1 MKVYEYANIK
11 FYWDKALKRTLRRH
25 KTEHSASTGRLGFAV
40 LFSYNPPEYLWSD
53 GLLHI
58 MEEIIRS
65 RTVLTVPK
73 CGWALETQLA
83 RTEMGCIWKAYISLK
98 IKQKIKIKIWKSF
111 YSIKIHFKDLF
122 HLLVLFKMWAQETK
136 NYLLADINSTRQHWL
151 ESWDIYFETIYT
163 TNISYMIV
171 SS

>member
-1 MKVYEYANIK
+1 MCTQNYKACVICVYAFTTSSMKAPHKERAKAAYCPQVSSYRCTCKLVVIWTLTQMCDMKVYKYANIK

-25 KTEHSASTGRLGFAV
+25 KNEHSASTGPLGFAA

-58 MEEIIRS
+58 MEESIHS

-83 RTEMGCIWKAYISLK
+83 RTETGCIWKT
-98 IKQKIKIKIWKSF
+98 
-111 YSIKIHFKDLF
+111 YSRF
-122 HLLVLFKMWAQETK
+122 W
-136 NYLLADINSTRQHWL
+136 R
-151 ESWDIYFETIYT
+151 
-163 TNISYMIV
+163 
-171 SS
+171 